1 MKKYKILC
9 IICIIVTVFIGSFL
23 IYKVVASK
31 KDDDDIYNKTF
42 AEVQHIDSKLT
53 EIFNKMNNINMENFE
68 LVEEKIEDNNS
79 NNSSSSQDSQASSGG
94 QQSNNSDNS
103 NGDSSNK
110 NSSKSQEDN
119 KKYTLK
125 ETGVLT
131 SSADINWDVVKNEV
145 EKLYPSIYPATLD
158 LYKVGVGQ
166 EQIVSFNSEFDNL
179 TIAVKDEDKEKTL
192 EELSKIY
199 NYLPGFL
206 EKCTNE
212 EKEKVVINTKNQI
225 LKAYSLLEKED
236 WNGILDNINNA
247 SKTFTTLVTS
257 TENKEQNNQYNINK
271 TYIMINELKN
281 AAELKDK
288 DVFLIKY
295 KNLLEELQNI

>member
-1 MKKYKILC
+1 MT
-9 IICIIVTVFIGSFL
+9 TVNTEPGLLLTLLYLLLIQFL
-23 IYKVVASK
+23 
-31 KDDDDIYNKTF
+31 
-42 AEVQHIDSKLT
+42 
-53 EIFNKMNNINMENFE
+53 
-68 LVEEKIEDNNS
+68 
-79 NNSSSSQDSQASSGG
+79 
-94 QQSNNSDNS
+94 
-103 NGDSSNK
+103 
-110 NSSKSQEDN
+110 
-119 KKYTLK
+119 
-125 ETGVLT
+125 
-131 SSADINWDVVKNEV
+131 
-145 EKLYPSIYPATLD
+145 
-158 LYKVGVGQ
+158 
-166 EQIVSFNSEFDNL
+166 
-179 TIAVKDEDKEKTL
+179 
-192 EELSKIY
+192 KIY